1 MKGKAL
7 SAKQVIYI
15 LVVLVLLGF
24 IFPVGVFAT
33 PEEAAA
39 LAASEAAA
47 LETIPDEEV
56 PLAYKRCIFGWSAA
70 SLAMG
75 LFSGTIALVCGRQSY
90 RLWRLR
96 QNKTQASLRK
106 PAERENPLGLFFNLL
121 TCVTG
126 LLPLGFFAV
135 KEVLAGPMVLIN
147 DYTPLV
153 ALLMVI
159 NLIALCGLMA
169 FGCKTCRYFIKK
181 PKESTGG
188 LKDSLISIFFKEL

>member
-7 SAKQVIYI
+7 SAKGVISLSI
-15 LVVLVLLGF
+15 VLVLLGF

-39 LAASEAAA
+39 LAASEAASI
-47 LETIPDEEV
+47 EIIVDEEV
-56 PLAYKRCIFGWSAA
+56 PLAYKRSIFGWSAV

-75 LFSGTIALVCGRQSY
+75 LFSGVIALVCGRQSY
-90 RLWRLR
+90 RLWQLKRNEK
-96 QNKTQASLRK
+96 QKCTEK
-106 PAERENPLGLFFNLL
+106 FEEEENPLGLFFNLL
-121 TCVTG
+121 VCVTG

-159 NLIALCGLMA
+159 NLLALCSLMA
-169 FGCKTCRYFIKK
+169 FGSKSCRYFIKK
-181 PKESTGG
+181 PKESAGF
-188 LKDSLISIFFKEL
+188 KDCLISIFFKET